1 MNFTHSFKDFDRF
14 FVGFDKVADKMAGIA
29 QQSVAL
35 AQNYPP
41 FNVKKVDEN
50 KYTIEMALAGFAKQ
64 DLDIELAN
72 GNLIV
77 SGKVEVDTK
86 EEGSIFPSYI
96 YKGIS
101 SKPFKRTFT
110 LADNV
115 EIKSADLANGIL
127 KIWLE
132 AFTPE
137 SNHKKID
144 IKESKSNDK

>member
-14 FVGFDKVADKMAGIA
+14 FVGFDRVADKMANIA

-64 DLDIELAN
+64 DIDIELTN
-72 GNLIV
+72 GSLIV
-77 SGKVEVDTK
+77 SGKVETDPK
-86 EEGSIFPSYI
+86 NEGAMFPAFI

-132 AFTPE
+132 ALTPE
-137 SNHKKID
+137 SSSKKID
-144 IKESKSNDK
+144 IKETK